1 MPAAQRETEREQHR
15 WKGKEREFPEPR
27 NERKGRARPQ
37 NSLAVVQVH
46 GHTAPGQ
53 GQPGLM
59 LGCAGLYWC
68 CTGLYW
74 AVLGC
79 AVLGWAAPGSSP
91 APTLPGSE
99 LGRGGSTGASKHL
112 PHTPCL
118 CRAGLGGDEYL
129 LMCDEY

>member
-1 MPAAQRETEREQHR
+1 MGTQP
-15 WKGKEREFPEPR
+15 P
-27 NERKGRARPQ
+27 GRA
-37 NSLAVVQVH
+37 SLAS
-46 GHTAPGQ
+46 
-53 GQPGLM
+53 
-59 LGCAGLYWC
+59 C
-68 CTGLYW
+68 W

-79 AVLGWAAPGSSP
+79 TGAVLVCTGLSWAVLGWAAPGSSP